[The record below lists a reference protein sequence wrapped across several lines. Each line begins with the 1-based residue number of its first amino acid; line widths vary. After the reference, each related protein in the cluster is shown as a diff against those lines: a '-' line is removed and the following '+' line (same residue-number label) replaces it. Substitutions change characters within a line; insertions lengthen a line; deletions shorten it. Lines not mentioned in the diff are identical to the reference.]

1 MSTTEDA
8 PRQELASHIETIL
21 DEYEDIN
28 ELVNNNPDAISRRE
42 SETLLVPLGRIKE
55 SKRFLNDD

>member
-8 PRQELASHIETIL
+8 PRQELASHIENIL

-28 ELVNNNPDAISRRE
+28 EIVNNNPEAISRRE
-42 SETLLVPLGRIKE
+42 SETLLSPFSRIKE
-55 SKRFLNDD
+55 SKRFLNGD